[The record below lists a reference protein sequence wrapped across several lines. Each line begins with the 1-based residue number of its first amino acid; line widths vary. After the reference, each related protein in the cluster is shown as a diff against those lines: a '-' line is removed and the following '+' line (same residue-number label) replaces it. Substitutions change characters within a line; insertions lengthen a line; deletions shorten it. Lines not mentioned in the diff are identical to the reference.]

1 MKVIYMDNS
10 ATTPLCDAARQAMTE
25 AFELYGN
32 PSSLHLLGVRS
43 ERIVNKARG
52 ILLGALGDTAK
63 GRVYFTG
70 SGTEANNLA
79 LFGTAYA
86 KASNVG
92 KRIVIT
98 DSEHPSVS
106 ACASELEKRG
116 FQIVRIPTENG
127 IVNEEALLS
136 SVDGK
141 TFLVSIMTVN
151 NESGA
156 EYDIKRLVKLCK
168 RVNPDV
174 IFHTDATQAFM
185 KAQVNAK
192 LTGADLITVSGHKIG
207 APKGIGAL
215 YVSGD
220 VIKRKAISPHIF
232 GGGQEGGIR
241 SGTEN
246 VIHIHAFGAAV
257 EYGMKNY
264 SENLKN
270 TEILRKYAV
279 DALRCLDGVRINT
292 PKSERVSPSIIS
304 VTVNGIKSEVML
316 HHLESEGIYVSS
328 GSACSSHHKG
338 VSQAMTAFGL
348 TEDESDSTIR
358 ISLGYN
364 NTFDEC
370 DALVSSLK
378 SGIATLATKVR

>member
-10 ATTPLCDAARQAMTE
+10 ATTPLCDAAKKAMTE
-25 AFELYGN
+25 AFDLYGN

-52 ILLGALGDTAK
+52 ILLSALGDTVK
-63 GRVYFTG
+63 GKVYFTG

-86 KASNVG
+86 KTSNAG

-106 ACASELEKRG
+106 ACASELERRG
-116 FQIVRIPTENG
+116 FQIVRIPTEKG
-127 IVNEEALLS
+127 VVNEDALLS
-136 SVDGK
+136 SVDSK
-141 TFLVSIMTVN
+141 TFLVSVMTVN

-168 RVNPDV
+168 KANPDV

-185 KAQVNAK
+185 KTQVNAK

-215 YVSGD
+215 YVGGD
-220 VIKRKAISPHIF
+220 IIRRKAISPHIF

-246 VIHIHAFGAAV
+246 VIHIHAFAAAV

-264 SENLKN
+264 SENVKN
-270 TEILRKYAV
+270 TELLREYAV
-279 DALRCLDGVRINT
+279 DALSNIDGVRINT
-292 PKSERVSPSIIS
+292 PASERVSPSIIS
-304 VTVNGIKSEVML
+304 LTVKGIKSEIML

-338 VSQAMTAFGL
+338 VSQAMTSFGL
-348 TEDESDSTIR
+348 TEDEADSTLR
-358 ISLGYN
+358 VSLGHN
-364 NTFDEC
+364 NTYEEC
-370 DALVSSLK
+370 DLLVSALK
-378 SGIATLATKVR
+378 SGIATLATKSR